1 MTNKTLSERIAECK
15 QDIVDAGLE
24 PEHDIGFQIIEEL
37 KEELEKRKAYIVA
50 NPCGQCGG
58 IINAIKCQAWKE
70 EADKLKAENKI
81 WQEMVDSTNQTNQAL
96 IKRLQENK
104 VDLEKGEVSEVERAL
119 EELKN
124 QIVSFRLNFDMDYKP
139 MRYLPDAA
147 QNLINALETEKKP
160 FFKVREEGQFEGLP
174 PSAEALARYG
184 MTKPE
189 PKVGLRA
196 IFPNAEYVYSE
207 CSLDDIANPE
217 PKTDIKE
224 ECVEPVS
231 IWKDVSELPKIL
243 EGDTVDS
250 LIRDKNG
257 NVARTIFYNENGEI
271 DYSPSGLE
279 FEKEYCTLTDFINS
293 FEQMQKDIEELKKK

>member
-189 PKVGLRA
+189 PK
-196 IFPNAEYVYSE
+196 I
-207 CSLDDIANPE
+207 DM
-217 PKTDIKE
+217 KE

-257 NVARTIFYNENGEI
+257 NVARTIFYNQNGEI
-271 DYSPSGLE
+271 DHSPSGLE
-279 FEKEYCTLTDFINS
+279 FEKEYCTLTDFVKS
-293 FEQMQKDIEELKKK
+293 FEQMQKDIEELKRK

>member
-37 KEELEKRKAYIVA
+37 
-50 NPCGQCGG
+50 Q
-58 IINAIKCQAWKE
+58 
-70 EADKLKAENKI
+70 AENKI

-119 EELKN
+119 KELKSYFSN
-124 QIVSFRLNFDMDYKP
+124 NSSNHSEILN
-139 MRYLPDAA
+139 LAS
-147 QNLINALETEKKP
+147 NLVNALETE
-160 FFKVREEGQFEGLP
+160 RNM
-174 PSAEALARYG
+174 S
-184 MTKPE
+184 KPE

>member
-1 MTNKTLSERIAECK
+1 MTNKTLSERIAECR
-15 QDIVDAGLE
+15 QDIIDAGLK

-104 VDLEKGEVSEVERAL
+104 VDLEKGEVREVERAL

-189 PKVGLRA
+189 PK
-196 IFPNAEYVYSE
+196 I
-207 CSLDDIANPE
+207 DM
-217 PKTDIKE
+217 KE

-257 NVARTIFYNENGEI
+257 NVARTIFYNQNGEI
-271 DYSPSGLE
+271 DHSPSGLE
-279 FEKEYCTLTDFINS
+279 FEKEYCTLTDFVKS
-293 FEQMQKDIEELKKK
+293 FEQMGKI